1 VVNEEV
7 KLETLDGEIKRCGN
21 ILVMAAAGSPV
32 VECGDSLIEEG
43 TFLTLEDMTTGLASP
58 R

>member
-7 KLETLDGEIKRCGN
+7 ELETLDGEIKRSGN
-21 ILVMAAAGSPV
+21 ILVMVATGSPV
-32 VECGDSLIEEG
+32 VGYGDSLIEEG
-43 TFLTLEDMTTGLASP
+43 TFLTLEDMAGEMASP